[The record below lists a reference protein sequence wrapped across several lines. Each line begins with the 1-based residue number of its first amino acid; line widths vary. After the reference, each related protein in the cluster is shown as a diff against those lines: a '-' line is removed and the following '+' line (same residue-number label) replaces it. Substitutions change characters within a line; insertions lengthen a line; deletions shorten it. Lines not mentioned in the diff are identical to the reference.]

1 MFCTKC
7 GYKNNNDVKF
17 CINCGEMLQASS
29 QTQGQPQGQATSQM
43 QGQPQ
48 SQLTSQTQ
56 GQSQSQ
62 LTSQTQ
68 NQMQSQSLN
77 ISPMQGIYMQRKEP
91 IANELPK
98 SCVMSILI
106 GGILG
111 LFFGI
116 LASDQGIGTII
127 LMVVFGIVVGF
138 SIWFERGVVKLKNL
152 DIKRFCLPRESDNN
166 EIFELML
173 RLCSHDSMKVE
184 QMKNG
189 IVRVSRD
196 EIRYDIYLDNK
207 RKYFRI
213 DPFWVNKKYFLTP
226 YRLLYLQYK
235 KYYIQEI
242 EVMGYM
248 AYYIQHGL
256 MGEL

>member
-1 MFCTKC
+1 MVKDLYQNNLYNYANFLDLGTKNSLKKASLKNDVQDFT
-7 GYKNNNDVKF
+7 KNNNDVKF
-17 CINCGEMLQASS
+17 CVNCGEMLQETS
-29 QTQGQPQGQATSQM
+29 QMQGQQQSQATCQPQGQLQSQSQGQQQSQETSQM
-43 QGQPQ
+43 QGQP
-48 SQLTSQTQ
+48 LD
-56 GQSQSQ
+56 
-62 LTSQTQ
+62 
-68 NQMQSQSLN
+68 
-77 ISPMQGIYMQRKEP
+77 ISPLQGIYMQRKEP

-98 SCVMSILI
+98 SSVMSILI

-111 LFFGI
+111 LLFGI

-138 SIWFERGVVKLKNL
+138 SIWFERGVAKLKNL
-152 DIKRFCLPRESDNN
+152 DIKRFYLPRESDNN

-207 RKYFRI
+207 SCTSDNRVFHIRMY
-213 DPFWVNKKYFLTP
+213 YHSLC
-226 YRLLYLQYK
+226 YK
-235 KYYIQEI
+235 QK
-242 EVMGYM
+242 
-248 AYYIQHGL
+248 
-256 MGEL
+256 